1 MKNITLALF
10 LLIPQLAFSKVL
22 LVSDMDDTIK
32 VSHVLDV
39 DSAVANARQTKNAF
53 MGMPELYQSMAKIPD
68 ATEFHYLSSAPR
80 KLMLYLHHFFLW
92 QNDFPSG
99 KLVLNNKLIDSQHK
113 INSLRKMIAELNP
126 TKMILIGDNG
136 ERDAEVYAQIRKEFP
151 HIGGE
156 TYIHIAY
163 SLEGFEKN
171 NGKKLQEGQIPWAT
185 SIDLAF
191 DLLKKGYITEADY
204 KRLVESVEARALAE
218 DPYIERRQQM
228 MFPAWFD
235 CRDYKVPVLPFISN
249 ELQTK
254 IEDRCAREPYDD

>member
-1 MKNITLALF
+1 MKKLGLAI
-10 LLIPQLAFSKVL
+10 LLILPQVAFSRVL

-32 VSHVLDV
+32 VSHVLDI
-39 DSAVANARQTKNAF
+39 DSAIANARQTKNAF
-53 MGMPELYQSMAKIPD
+53 MGMPELYQSLVKIPK

-92 QNDFPSG
+92 QNNFPSG
-99 KLVLNNKLIDSQHK
+99 KLVLNNKLIDSEHK
-113 INSLRKMIAELNP
+113 ITSLRNMIAEFKP

-136 ERDAEVYAQIRKEFP
+136 ERDAEVYAQIREEFP
-151 HIGGE
+151 EIGGE

-163 SLEGFEKN
+163 SLNGFEKN
-171 NGKKLQEGQIPWAT
+171 EGKLLKDGQIPWVT

-191 DLLKKGYITEADY
+191 DLLKKGYIKEEDY
-204 KRLVESVEARALAE
+204 KLLVNSVEPRALVES
-218 DPYIERRQQM
+218 PYVERRKHM
-228 MFPAWFD
+228 MFPAWLD
-235 CRDYKVPVLPFISN
+235 CRDFEVPKLPHISH

>member
-1 MKNITLALF
+1 MKNLYLAILF
-10 LLIPQLAFSKVL
+10 LLPQVAFSKVL

-39 DSAVANARQTKNAF
+39 DSAIANARQTKNAF
-53 MGMPELYQSMAKIPD
+53 MGMPELYQSLVKIPE

-99 KLVLNNKLIDSQHK
+99 RLVLNNKLIDSEHK
-113 INSLRKMIAELNP
+113 ITSLRKMIAEFNP

-156 TYIHIAY
+156 TYIHMAY
-163 SLEGFEKN
+163 SQEGFEKN
-171 NGKKLQEGQIPWAT
+171 EGKPLQKGQIAWAT
-185 SIDLAF
+185 SIDLAY

-204 KRLVESVEARALAE
+204 KRLVESVESRALSE
-218 DPYIERRQQM
+218 DPYVERRQQM

-235 CRDYKVPVLPFISN
+235 CRDFQVPVLPLISQ

-254 IEDRCAREPYDD
+254 IEDRCDREPYDD